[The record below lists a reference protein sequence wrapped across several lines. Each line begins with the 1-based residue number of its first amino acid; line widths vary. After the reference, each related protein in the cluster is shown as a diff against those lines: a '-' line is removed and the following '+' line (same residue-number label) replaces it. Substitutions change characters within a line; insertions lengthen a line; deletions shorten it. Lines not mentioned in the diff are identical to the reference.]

1 VLAPWTFK
9 RAPVVIGRV
18 RLDADKPHIGVAEFA
33 ARMRN
38 YPPARKSLKRSHDS
52 PHGKT
57 FIRFFIIFIPAGQ
70 QKKYNARESFRLS
83 DSRPCCAAA
92 RLFTINA

>member
-1 VLAPWTFK
+1 VLAPWTFE
-9 RAPVVIGRV
+9 RAPVVIGHV

-52 PHGKT
+52 PRGKI
-57 FIRFFIIFIPAGQ
+57 FICFFIIFNSGRAT
-70 QKKYNARESFRLS
+70 KK
-83 DSRPCCAAA
+83 
-92 RLFTINA
+92 I